1 MGLLTVGLG
10 NLCGCTT
17 TTLEGVGLEGGLTV
31 LRDGVTL
38 GEFSCRAV
46 LLPVFPLVWPA
57 G

>member
-1 MGLLTVGLG
+1 LGLLTVGLG
-10 NLCGCTT
+10 DVCGCTT

-46 LLPVFPLVWPA
+46 LLPVFPLAWPA